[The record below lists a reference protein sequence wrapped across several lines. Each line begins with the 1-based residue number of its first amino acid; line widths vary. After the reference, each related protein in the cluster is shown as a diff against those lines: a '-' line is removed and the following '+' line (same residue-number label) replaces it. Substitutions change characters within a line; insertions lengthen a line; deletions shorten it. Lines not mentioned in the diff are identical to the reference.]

1 MANISFLFL
10 FFCTAKIFLIYLSRI
25 NKNPGKG
32 PNSKLAAAFETLSDN
47 GKNQQKS
54 IKNQLFFGLKELD
67 FPENSRSF

>member
-1 MANISFLFL
+1 M
-10 FFCTAKIFLIYLSRI
+10 SRI
-25 NKNPGKG
+25 NKNLGKG

-54 IKNQLFFGLKELD
+54 IKNQLLQPKELD